1 MVFQSSTKDFLHK
14 FKHDQH
20 YYVDIPHSPF
30 NIEEQTKEFNG
41 VNLDD
46 SLDVLQ
52 ETLSSTT
59 LTHGSMFM
67 HNLFLLPCSYVR
79 WIKGKEQLV
88 DYSQSHVV
96 TFD

>member
-1 MVFQSSTKDFLHK
+1 MVSQLSTKDFLNK
-14 FKHDQH
+14 FKHDRH

-46 SLDVLQ
+46 NLDVLQ
-52 ETLSSTT
+52 ETLSSPTT

-67 HNLFLLPCSYVR
+67 HNFFLLPCSYAR
-79 WIKGKEQLV
+79 WTKGK
-88 DYSQSHVV
+88 
-96 TFD
+96 